1 MKRETQKERKPKKEK
16 GNQKGGRRR
25 RETKRF
31 SLLLKL
37 SRMG

>member
-1 MKRETQKERKPKKEK
+1 MLAVAK
-16 GNQKGGRRR
+16 GVRRR

-37 SRMG
+37 DRKWRL

>member
-1 MKRETQKERKPKKEK
+1 MKRESQKKKKLAVAK
-16 GNQKGGRRR
+16 GLMRR

-37 SRMG
+37 D